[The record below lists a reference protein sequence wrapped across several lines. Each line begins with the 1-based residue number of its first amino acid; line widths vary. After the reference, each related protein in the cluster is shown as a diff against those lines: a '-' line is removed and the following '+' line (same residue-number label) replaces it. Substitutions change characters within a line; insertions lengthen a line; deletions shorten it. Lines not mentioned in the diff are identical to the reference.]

1 MNHVLTRL
9 LVARLL
15 QIVALS
21 SIFVGLITH
30 RLLADL
36 TLVST
41 VNVIGMPLDPGHS
54 DNFQFPLTITTF
66 FQGEKARMEVS
77 DGRVYIFDN
86 EKDTVY
92 QLDTKFDTFRTGS
105 IKNLLDFKS
114 SVPKEQQTNI
124 SVSSDLSTGDP
135 LDSDTFLTLETKS
148 ISLAGD
154 AHISISGSSGG
165 RRGGGGGGLLGG
177 ILGGGIHGI
186 MYGGNGHGG
195 GYGGGGEGNSVERA
209 KYPAYNLLGKV
220 WVSPANQLPREKH
233 TIVVPLAL
241 QIMWGGSPLISNLS
255 GRLDYIHELP
265 LHSEITVTQS
275 FADPN
280 SDGDD
285 AALSNKIKTT
295 FDVKSIAGN
304 TVAATLFDIP
314 NGYAKDDTPVYFPQL
329 ALPVKPGPGSTAN

>member
-154 AHISISGSSGG
+154 AHISIRVIRSNERNTRRTTCSAKFGFHQQISCHERSTQLSCLSPYKLCGAVPRSSATY
-165 RRGGGGGGLLGG
+165 RDDWIISTSSRC
-177 ILGGGIHGI
+177 ILR
-186 MYGGNGHGG
+186 
-195 GYGGGGEGNSVERA
+195 S
-209 KYPAYNLLGKV
+209 
-220 WVSPANQLPREKH
+220 Q
-233 TIVVPLAL
+233 
-241 QIMWGGSPLISNLS
+241 
-255 GRLDYIHELP
+255 
-265 LHSEITVTQS
+265 
-275 FADPN
+275 
-280 SDGDD
+280 
-285 AALSNKIKTT
+285 
-295 FDVKSIAGN
+295 
-304 TVAATLFDIP
+304 
-314 NGYAKDDTPVYFPQL
+314 
-329 ALPVKPGPGSTAN
+329 